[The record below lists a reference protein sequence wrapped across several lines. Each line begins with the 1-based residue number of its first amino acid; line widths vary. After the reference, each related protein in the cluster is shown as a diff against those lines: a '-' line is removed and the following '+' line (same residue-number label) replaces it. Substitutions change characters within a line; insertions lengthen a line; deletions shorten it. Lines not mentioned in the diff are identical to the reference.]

1 MGVRECPLKTDW
13 ALFGFRLSE
22 CNLQF
27 VFALKTNSL
36 RILLS
41 LEYHNFFGYSRK
53 KPVDYYVSSKKEI
66 KLITR

>member
-22 CNLQF
+22 CKLQF

-41 LEYHNFFGYSRK
+41 LEYHNFSDIAERNQ
-53 KPVDYYVSSKKEI
+53 
-66 KLITR
+66 LITM

>member
-13 ALFGFRLSE
+13 ALFGLLLSE
-22 CNLQF
+22 CKLQF

-41 LEYHNFFGYSRK
+41 LRLIHTAAASCEFFFGRS
-53 KPVDYYVSSKKEI
+53 
-66 KLITR
+66 